1 MGDRAVFERPQKA
14 QLICHA
20 SICNL
25 SESAILLHS
34 FLAHSGLLSACLLII
49 LIPFNIDGCIKNCN
63 LIGFKEN

>member
-14 QLICHA
+14 KSICHA

-25 SESAILLHS
+25 SDSAILLQS

-49 LIPFNIDGCIKNCN
+49 T
-63 LIGFKEN
+63 